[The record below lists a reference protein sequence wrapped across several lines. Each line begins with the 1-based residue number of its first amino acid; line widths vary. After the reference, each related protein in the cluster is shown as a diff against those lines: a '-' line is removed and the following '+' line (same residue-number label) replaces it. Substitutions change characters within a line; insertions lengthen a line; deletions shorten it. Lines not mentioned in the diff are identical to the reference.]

1 LAPPEVVKAPRWAW
15 RALLVILIFDVWLR
29 GHTFGPTVRE
39 RFGVRLW
46 PVVAGGAEP
55 LDCDEAAYAYIGR
68 RIVRGDVLYRDL
80 TENKPPG
87 GYWLYTLAVAL
98 GGADE
103 LTVRLMPI
111 PLVLA
116 TIALIWGIGLRLA
129 GPGAG
134 CLAALTYAVASTD
147 PYLYG
152 NGANLEH
159 AINLCS
165 VASLALLIRGWSH
178 PGRGAILAA
187 GACLGAACLV
197 KQVAIA
203 HLPLYAVALWVREP
217 ASGPDRS
224 KAARGLDL
232 AALAGGFAVVWGI
245 AILVLVLRGAGPA
258 AFDDIVRY
266 GGALATDTPAERR
279 APPFFARWI
288 TGNADPRTGAL
299 PWPFGRTDWLVWWG
313 TGTWPLWVAAI
324 PGVAWLLLGR
334 YDGRRRLLAGWTL
347 SGWVQ
352 VALPGLF
359 WAHYYLLPLPGVAL
373 VVAVLGAD
381 AVRAFRS
388 AVAAGRPPIG
398 SLWGS
403 TAVLTVAAGSWTASL
418 LVSAALGWTAVIQ
431 VRDYLLVAPEQ
442 LTIRY
447 KGGGQWVTLRALG
460 RDLARRA
467 TIWPDPR
474 LYVWGWQSPLHIYAG
489 LDGVSPH
496 FFADPLLKA
505 FAGRNHPLI
514 RPRTERILRDLH
526 ARPPEL
532 IFAGDP
538 PFPELRA
545 FLLERYL
552 PSHLVP
558 MTPDGRGLWVERRQ
572 YARFEEEPDPPRRR
586 EKMTTTKD
594 TKSTNKNSNY
604 FVSFVVPTLRLSG
617 GLSPVNRPPMP
628 WDDRTR

>member
-1 LAPPEVVKAPRWAW
+1 LAPPEAVKVPRGAW
-15 RALLVILIFDVWLR
+15 LALLAILILDVWLR
-29 GHTFGPTVRE
+29 GHTIGPTVRQ
-39 RFGVRLW
+39 RLGVRLW
-46 PVVAGGAEP
+46 PVVAGQAEP

-68 RIVRGDVLYRDL
+68 RVVRGDVLYRDL

-87 GYWLYTLAVAL
+87 GYWLYTLAVAV

-103 LTVRLMPI
+103 TTIRVMPI

-116 TIALIWGIGLRLA
+116 TTALVWGIGLRLA
-129 GPGAG
+129 GPGGA

-159 AINLCS
+159 AINLGA
-165 VASLALLIRGWSH
+165 VASLALLIRGWSR

-197 KQVAIA
+197 KQVAIT
-203 HLPLYAVALWVREP
+203 HLPLYAAALWVRKP
-217 ASGPDRS
+217 GAGPDRS
-224 KAARGLDL
+224 KSARGCDL
-232 AALAGGFAVVWGI
+232 AALAGGFAIVWGI

-266 GGALATDTPAERR
+266 GGALATDTPAERH
-279 APPFFARWI
+279 APPLFVRWI

-299 PWPFGRTDWLVWWG
+299 PWPFGPTNWLVWWG
-313 TGTWPLWVAAI
+313 TGTWPLWAAAV
-324 PGVAWLLLGR
+324 PAVAWLLLGR
-334 YDGRRRLLAGWTL
+334 RDGRRRLLAVWTL
-347 SGWVQ
+347 SAWVQ

-373 VVAVLGAD
+373 AIAVLGAD
-381 AVRAFRS
+381 AVRSAGVGSARGRIEIGALRES
-388 AVAAGRPPIG
+388 TVWLVAVALA
-398 SLWGS
+398 
-403 TAVLTVAAGSWTASL
+403 
-418 LVSAALGWTAVIQ
+418 WTAVIQ
-431 VRDYLLVAPEQ
+431 VRDYLLVPAEE

-447 KGGGQWVTLRALG
+447 KGGRQWVTLRDLG
-460 RDLARRA
+460 HDLARRA
-467 TIWPDPR
+467 TVWPDPH

-558 MTPDGRGLWVERRQ
+558 TTPDGRGLWVERRQ
-572 YARFEEEPDPPRRR
+572 YARFEEGRTNRQ
-586 EKMTTTKD
+586 D
-594 TKSTNKNSNY
+594 TKSAK
-604 FVSFVVPTLRLSG
+604 RE
-617 GLSPVNRPPMP
+617 R
-628 WDDRTR
+628 D